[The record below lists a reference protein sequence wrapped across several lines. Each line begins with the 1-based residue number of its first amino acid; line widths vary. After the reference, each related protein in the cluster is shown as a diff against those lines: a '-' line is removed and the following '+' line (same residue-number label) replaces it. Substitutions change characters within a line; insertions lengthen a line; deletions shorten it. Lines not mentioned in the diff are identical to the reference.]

1 MRKFGLTRRYSALLY
16 FLVVAHFS
24 HHLLTA
30 LLVPLIP
37 FIRDDF
43 SLDYAHAGLLV
54 TAFTVAYGISQLP
67 AGWLADR
74 IGQHTLITIG
84 ISGVAVS
91 GLLIGL
97 ASNYVALAVLLIL
110 LGIMAGGYHPAAVPL
125 VSASVTPESRGRAL
139 GIHQIGGSASYF
151 VTPLIAVALAGVVGW
166 RGAFIGLAIPVII
179 LGLILYALL
188 SRQRYQ
194 GRIEE
199 KVEESKVNKP
209 SILGNRKRLLA
220 FLTLAIVSEMAI
232 WAIIAFIPLFLVDQ
246 SGVGEET
253 AGILLALVYSG
264 GIWAAPLGG
273 YLCDRWGRVPMI
285 IATSVAAGLVI
296 YLLTL
301 VAYGWA
307 MLALFVALG
316 MSAFFLIP
324 ISEAYLI
331 TRAPAHNRSTILGIY
346 YVGSIG
352 GPGFIAPLIGY
363 FIDRSGFDI
372 SFTMVG
378 ATLIAITLGC
388 SVFLWRDRG

>member
-37 FIRDDF
+37 FIRNDF
-43 SLDYAHAGLLV
+43 ALDYAHAGLLV

-74 IGQHTLITIG
+74 IGQRALITIG

-97 ASNYVALAVLLIL
+97 ASNYAVLAVLLVL

-166 RGAFIGLAIPVII
+166 RGAFVGLALPVIV
-179 LGLILYALL
+179 LGLVLYVLL
-188 SRQRYQ
+188 ARQRYQ
-194 GRIEE
+194 GRIEV
-199 KVEESKVNKP
+199 KAEESKVDKP
-209 SILGNRKRLLA
+209 SVLGNRKRLLS
-220 FLTLAIVSEMAI
+220 FLTLAIASEMAI

-246 SGVGEET
+246 SGVAEET

-285 IATSVAAGLVI
+285 IATSIAAGLVI

-301 VAYGWA
+301 VAYGWV
-307 MLALFVALG
+307 MLVLFVALG

-331 TRAPAHNRSTILGIY
+331 TQAPAHNRSTILGIY

-388 SVFLWRDRG
+388 SVFLWRDKG

>member
-16 FLVVAHFS
+16 LLVVAHFS

-43 SLDYAHAGLLV
+43 TLDYAHAGLLV

-74 IGQHTLITIG
+74 IGQRTLITIG

-91 GLLIGL
+91 GFLIGL
-97 ASNYVALAVLLIL
+97 APNYVALAALLVL

-125 VSASVTPESRGRAL
+125 VSASVTPERRGRAL

-151 VTPLIAVALAGVVGW
+151 VTPLIAVALASVVGW
-166 RGAFIGLAIPVII
+166 RGAFIGLAIPVTV
-179 LGLILYALL
+179 LGLVLYALL
-188 SRQRYQ
+188 ARQRYQ

-209 SILGNRKRLLA
+209 SVLGNRKRLLS

-301 VAYGWA
+301 LVYGWA
-307 MLALFVALG
+307 MLALLVALG

-346 YVGSIG
+346 FVGSIG
-352 GPGFIAPLIGY
+352 GPGFIAPIIGY

-378 ATLIAITLGC
+378 AILIAITLGC
-388 SVFLWRDRG
+388 SVFLWGDRS

>member
-1 MRKFGLTRRYSALLY
+1 MRKFNLFRRYSALLY
-16 FLVVAHFS
+16 FLVIAHFS

-30 LLVPLIP
+30 LLVPLMP

-43 SLDYAHAGLLV
+43 TLDYAHAGLLV

-74 IGQHTLITIG
+74 IGQRTLITIG
-84 ISGVAVS
+84 ISGVAIS

-97 ASNYVALAVLLIL
+97 APNYIALAALLIL
-110 LGIMAGGYHPAAVPL
+110 LGIMAGGYHPAAAPL
-125 VSASVTPESRGRAL
+125 VSALVTPESRGRAL

-151 VTPLIAVALAGVVGW
+151 VTPLIAVALAGIMGW
-166 RGAFIGLAIPVII
+166 RGSFVGLAIPVTVVGII
-179 LGLILYALL
+179 LYVLL
-188 SRQRYQ
+188 ARQRYQ
-194 GRIEE
+194 GKIEG
-199 KVEESKVNKP
+199 KVGESEVEKP
-209 SILGNRKRLLA
+209 SALGTRKRLLT

-232 WAIIAFIPLFLVDQ
+232 WAVIAFVPLFLVDQ
-246 SGVGEET
+246 FGIGEEL
-253 AGILLALVYSG
+253 AGVLLALVYSG
-264 GIWAAPLGG
+264 GLWAAPLGG

-285 IATSVAAGLVI
+285 IVTSIAAGIVI

-301 VAYGWA
+301 VVYGWA

-352 GPGFIAPLIGY
+352 GPGFIAPIIGH
-363 FIDRSGFDI
+363 FIDKSGFDI

-378 ATLIAITLGC
+378 VILIAITLCC
-388 SVFLWRDRG
+388 SVFLWGDRG

>member
-1 MRKFGLTRRYSALLY
+1 MRKFNLFRRYSALLY
-16 FLVVAHFS
+16 LLVVAHFS

-30 LLVPLIP
+30 LLVPLMP

-43 SLDYAHAGLLV
+43 TLDYTRAGLLV

-74 IGQHTLITIG
+74 IGQRTLITIG

-97 ASNYVALAVLLIL
+97 APNYIALAALLIL
-110 LGIMAGGYHPAAVPL
+110 LGIMAGGYHPAAAPL
-125 VSASVTPESRGRAL
+125 VSALVTPENRGRAL
-139 GIHQIGGSASYF
+139 GIHQIGGSTSYF
-151 VTPLIAVALAGVVGW
+151 VTPLIAVALAGIMGW
-166 RGAFIGLAIPVII
+166 RGSFIGLAIPVTVVGII
-179 LGLILYALL
+179 LYVLL
-188 SRQRYQ
+188 ARQRYQ
-194 GRIEE
+194 GNIEG
-199 KVEESKVNKP
+199 KVGKSEVEKP
-209 SILGNRKRLLA
+209 SALGTHKRLLT

-232 WAIIAFIPLFLVDQ
+232 WAVIAFVPLFLVDQ
-246 SGVGEET
+246 FAIGEEL
-253 AGILLALVYSG
+253 AGVLLALVYSG
-264 GIWAAPLGG
+264 GLWAAPLGG

-285 IATSVAAGLVI
+285 IVTSIVAGLVI

-301 VAYGWA
+301 VVYGWA

-352 GPGFIAPLIGY
+352 GPGFIAPIIGH
-363 FIDRSGFDI
+363 FIDKSGFDI

-378 ATLIAITLGC
+378 VILIAITLCC
-388 SVFLWRDRG
+388 SVFLWGDRG

>member
-1 MRKFGLTRRYSALLY
+1 MRKFGLTRRYSTLLY
-16 FLVVAHFS
+16 LLVVAHFG

-43 SLDYAHAGLLV
+43 TLDYAHAGLLV

-74 IGQHTLITIG
+74 IGQRMLITIG

-91 GLLIGL
+91 GLLIGV
-97 ASNYVALAVLLIL
+97 ASNYIALAALLVL
-110 LGIMAGGYHPAAVPL
+110 LGIMAGGYHPAAAPL
-125 VSASVTPESRGRAL
+125 VSASVTPEHRGRAL

-166 RGAFIGLAIPVII
+166 RGAFIGLAIPVTV
-179 LGLILYALL
+179 LGLVLYALL
-188 SRQRYQ
+188 ARQRYQ
-194 GRIEE
+194 GRIEG

-209 SILGNRKRLLA
+209 SVSGNRKRLLT
-220 FLTLAIVSEMAI
+220 FLILAIVSEMAI
-232 WAIIAFIPLFLVDQ
+232 WAVIAFVPLFLVDQ
-246 SGVGEET
+246 SGVGKET
-253 AGILLALVYSG
+253 AGVLLALVYSG
-264 GIWAAPLGG
+264 GLWAAPLGG

-285 IATSVAAGLVI
+285 IVTSIAAGLVI

-301 VAYGWA
+301 AVYGWA
-307 MLALFVALG
+307 MFTLFVALG

-324 ISEAYLI
+324 VSEAYLI

-352 GPGFIAPLIGY
+352 GPGFIAPIIGH
-363 FIDRSGFDI
+363 FIDKSGFDI

-378 ATLIAITLGC
+378 AILIAITLGC
-388 SVFLWRDRG
+388 SVFLWGDRG

>member
-1 MRKFGLTRRYSALLY
+1 MRKFNFFRRYSALLY
-16 FLVVAHFS
+16 LLVIAHFS

-30 LLVPLIP
+30 LLVPLMP

-43 SLDYAHAGLLV
+43 ALDYAHAGLLV

-74 IGQHTLITIG
+74 IGQLTLITIG
-84 ISGVAVS
+84 ISGVAVA

-97 ASNYVALAVLLIL
+97 APNYIALAALLVL
-110 LGIMAGGYHPAAVPL
+110 LGITAGGYHPAAAPL
-125 VSASVTPESRGRAL
+125 VSALVTPENRGRAL

-151 VTPLIAVALAGVVGW
+151 VTPLIAVTLASIMGW
-166 RGAFIGLAIPVII
+166 RGSFIGLAIPVTVVGII
-179 LGLILYALL
+179 LYVLL
-188 SRQRYQ
+188 ARQRYQ
-194 GRIEE
+194 GKIGG
-199 KVEESKVNKP
+199 KVEEDEVEKP
-209 SILGNRKRLLA
+209 SALGTRKRLLT

-246 SGVGEET
+246 FSTGEEL
-253 AGILLALVYSG
+253 AGVLLALVYSG

-273 YLCDRWGRVPMI
+273 YFCDRWGRVPMI
-285 IATSVAAGLVI
+285 IVTSIAAGLVI

-331 TRAPAHNRSTILGIY
+331 TRSPAHNRSTILGIY

-352 GPGFIAPLIGY
+352 GPGFIAPIIGH

-378 ATLIAITLGC
+378 AILIAITLCC
-388 SVFLWRDRG
+388 SVFLWGDRG

>member
-16 FLVVAHFS
+16 FLVVAHFG

-43 SLDYAHAGLLV
+43 TLDYAHAGLLV

-74 IGQHTLITIG
+74 IGQRMLITIG

-97 ASNYVALAVLLIL
+97 ASNYIALAALLVL
-110 LGIMAGGYHPAAVPL
+110 LGIMAGGYHPAAAPL
-125 VSASVTPESRGRAL
+125 VSASVTPEHRGRAL

-166 RGAFIGLAIPVII
+166 RGAFIGLAIPVTV
-179 LGLILYALL
+179 LGLVLYALL
-188 SRQRYQ
+188 ARQRYQ
-194 GRIEE
+194 GRIEG

-209 SILGNRKRLLA
+209 SVSGNRKRLLT
-220 FLTLAIVSEMAI
+220 FLILAIVSEMAI
-232 WAIIAFIPLFLVDQ
+232 WAVIAFVPLFLIDQ
-246 SGVGEET
+246 SGVGKET
-253 AGILLALVYSG
+253 AGVLLALVYSG
-264 GIWAAPLGG
+264 GLWAAPLGG

-285 IATSVAAGLVI
+285 IVTSIAAGLVI

-301 VAYGWA
+301 AVYGWA
-307 MLALFVALG
+307 MFTLFVALG

-324 ISEAYLI
+324 VSEAYLI

-352 GPGFIAPLIGY
+352 GPGFIAPIIGH
-363 FIDRSGFDI
+363 FIDKSGFDI

-378 ATLIAITLGC
+378 AILIAITLGC
-388 SVFLWRDRG
+388 SVFLWGDRG

>member
-1 MRKFGLTRRYSALLY
+1 MRKFNLFRRYSTMLYLL
-16 FLVVAHFS
+16 VIAHFS

-43 SLDYAHAGLLV
+43 TLDYAHAGLLV
-54 TAFTVAYGISQLP
+54 TAFAVAYGISQLP

-74 IGQHTLITIG
+74 IGQRTLITIG
-84 ISGVAVS
+84 ISGVAVA
-91 GLLIGL
+91 GFLIGL
-97 ASNYVALAVLLIL
+97 APNYIALAALLVL
-110 LGIMAGGYHPAAVPL
+110 LGIMAGGYHPAAAPL
-125 VSASVTPESRGRAL
+125 VSASVTPENRGRAL

-151 VTPLIAVALAGVVGW
+151 VTPLIAVALVGVVGW
-166 RGAFIGLAIPVII
+166 RGVFIGLAIPVTVI
-179 LGLILYALL
+179 GLVLYALL
-188 SRQRYQ
+188 ARQRYQ
-194 GRIEE
+194 GKIKGKGGESE
-199 KVEESKVNKP
+199 VEEP
-209 SILGNRKRLLA
+209 SSLGTRKHLLT

-232 WAIIAFIPLFLVDQ
+232 WAVIAFVPLFLVDQ
-246 SGVGEET
+246 SGVTEKT
-253 AGILLALVYSG
+253 AGVLLALVYSG

-285 IATSVAAGLVI
+285 IATSTAAGLVI

-307 MLALFVALG
+307 MLSLLVALG
-316 MSAFFLIP
+316 MAAFMLIP

-331 TRAPAHNRSTILGIY
+331 TRAPAHKRSTILGIY

-352 GPGFIAPLIGY
+352 GRGFIAPIIGH
-363 FIDRSGFDI
+363 FIDRNGFDI

-378 ATLIAITLGC
+378 AILIAITLVC